1 MVFFLYTKINFKFFL
16 IFIHRKVFKK
26 IQNNFLQQHY
36 KTDDNCT
43 FLRPL
48 KLDLHYFLALEFH
61 FLRFVVEL
69 VKDSIMKMG
78 EG

>member
-1 MVFFLYTKINFKFFL
+1 MVFFLYTKINFNFFL

-43 FLRPL
+43 VLRPL
-48 KLDLHYFLALEFH
+48 KLDLHYF
-61 FLRFVVEL
+61 
-69 VKDSIMKMG
+69 
-78 EG
+78 

>member
-1 MVFFLYTKINFKFFL
+1 MVFFLYTKINFKFYFN
-16 IFIHRKVFKK
+16 FYSVFKK
-26 IQNNFLQQHY
+26 NQNNFLQQHY